1 MQLALW
7 LSPEVLEPLQAIFC
21 FLWKYFTSQPN
32 FELNTTP
39 NIGIRGIFAF
49 GGDKMV
55 FGHLGTGMLDLEAA
69 VPVHTLW
76 FWAATFSSNI
86 NAMIVLKK
94 SVEWDISDPW
104 ITIHETVDH

>member
-1 MQLALW
+1 
-7 LSPEVLEPLQAIFC
+7 
-21 FLWKYFTSQPN
+21 
-32 FELNTTP
+32 
-39 NIGIRGIFAF
+39 
-49 GGDKMV
+49 MV

-94 SVEWDISDPW
+94 SVE
-104 ITIHETVDH
+104 